1 MTMIEYLSVF
11 FTGFGFGSAV
21 MFSMGLVSLGG
32 FADSYREHLNKKIES
47 GND

>member
-1 MTMIEYLSVF
+1 MTMIEYCSVF
-11 FTGFGFGSAV
+11 LTGFGWGMAA
-21 MFSMGLVSLGG
+21 MFSMGLISLGG